1 MEVFKKQK
9 TIHFMSN
16 AKKFGFFSIGLII
29 ISLGLLFTKGL
40 NYGIDFAGGT
50 IIQVQYEGKAPI
62 NKVREVVSNNEKY
75 KGATVTSFGSDSE
88 IVIRTKQASKSVKGG
103 AKVEVREMLKDTGTF
118 EIRRVDMVGPAVG
131 DELRTQGLMAMLL
144 SIIGIIIY
152 LSFRFEWRFAIAS
165 VVALVHD
172 VTIAL
177 GMLAL
182 FQVDVNLPIL
192 AAILTILGYSLNDT
206 VIVFDRIR
214 EFLHL
219 HPRRDS
225 YINMNTAL
233 NKTLSRTVNTS
244 LTTFFVLLTIFLFG
258 GEVIRGFIFAM
269 LFGVLV
275 GTYSSLFIATPLVYD
290 TIRAKEKKIENKRKQ
305 ELEKQEKQQKLQQKQ
320 DEKKDIEPEEIKNK
334 KEKSLKKRKKK
345 KRKKK

>member
-1 MEVFKKQK
+1 GV
-9 TIHFMSN
+9 
-16 AKKFGFFSIGLII
+16 FSIALVV

-62 NKVREVVSNNEKY
+62 AKVREVIAQDEKY
-75 KGATVTSFGSDSE
+75 RGATVTSFGSESE
-88 IVIRTKQASKSVKGG
+88 IVIRTKHASKSVKGG
-103 AKVEVREMLKDTGTF
+103 AKVEVREMLKDTGKF

-131 DELRTQGLMAMLL
+131 DELRTQGMMAMLL
-144 SIIGIIIY
+144 SIIGIIAY

-182 FQVDVNLPIL
+182 FQVDINLPIL

-214 EFLHL
+214 EGIRTIKS
-219 HPRRDS
+219 PDMADV
-225 YINMNTAL
+225 INESVT
-233 NKTLSRTVNTS
+233 KTLSRTTLTS
-244 LTTFFVLLTIFLFG
+244 LTTFFVVLTLYLFG
-258 GEVIRGFIFAM
+258 GEIISGFSFT
-269 LFGVLV
+269 LLVGVVV
-275 GTYSSLFIATPLVYD
+275 GTYSSIFVASPVLMWLKFSVLEFRSKEAAKQK
-290 TIRAKEKKIENKRKQ
+290 REKEK
-305 ELEKQEKQQKLQQKQ
+305 EKMRAMYEQGTM
-320 DEKKDIEPEEIKNK
+320 
-334 KEKSLKKRKKK
+334 
-345 KRKKK
+345 